1 MPRQYCNHDLSIKHY
16 MDEMVGDIYW
26 RPDQQHHFEPTVKQM
41 VKQITKNLE
50 RIKKDLTNI
59 KPEKDDL
66 NKYVPLAKK
75 QRCIL

>member
-1 MPRQYCNHDLSIKHY
+1 
-16 MDEMVGDIYW
+16 
-26 RPDQQHHFEPTVKQM
+26 M
-41 VKQITKNLE
+41 VKKITKNLE

-75 QRCIL
+75 

>member
-26 RPDQQHHFEPTVKQM
+26 RQDQQRHFEPTVKQM
-41 VKQITKNLE
+41 VKKITENLE
-50 RIKKDLTNI
+50 RIKNDLTNTN
-59 KPEKDDL
+59 DL

-75 QRCIL
+75 GVSFEI